1 MLAKISCYTVYIHR
15 TTKLINHKSHHQV
28 ISDFA
33 RLFYQIAQSVLNT
46 GFMVPKMVAVES
58 GGQVCSQ
65 SVIHIQQLPWLAV
78 DRLWPW
84 LELAG
89 QFLSLLV
96 QMGKKPL
103 SPLVGALFLVFTLGS
118 FQSGGVFTGWKALKA
133 C

>member
-1 MLAKISCYTVYIHR
+1 MYIHR
-15 TTKLINHKSHHQV
+15 TTKLINHKSHHRV
-28 ISDFA
+28 LSDFA
-33 RLFYQIAQSVLNT
+33 HLFYQLAQYVLNT

-96 QMGKKPL
+96 QMTRNHFLPL
-103 SPLVGALFLVFTLGS
+103 
-118 FQSGGVFTGWKALKA
+118 
-133 C
+133 

>member
-1 MLAKISCYTVYIHR
+1 MLP
-15 TTKLINHKSHHQV
+15 
-28 ISDFA
+28 DFGH
-33 RLFYQIAQSVLNT
+33 LFNQLAQSVLYT
-46 GFMVPKMVAVES
+46 GFMVPKMVVVES

-65 SVIHIQQLPWLAV
+65 SVIHIQQLPWLTV

-103 SPLVGALFLVFTLGS
+103 SPLVGALFPVFTLGS

>member
-1 MLAKISCYTVYIHR
+1 
-15 TTKLINHKSHHQV
+15 
-28 ISDFA
+28 
-33 RLFYQIAQSVLNT
+33 
-46 GFMVPKMVAVES
+46 MVPKMVAVES

-89 QFLSLLV
+89 QFFSLLV

-103 SPLVGALFLVFTLGS
+103 SPLVGALFLVYTQGS
-118 FQSGGVFTGWKALKA
+118 FQSGGVFTGWKAMKA
-133 C
+133 CMRGCGKSHEPKAQKKFQLKMFNPLIITIYHYKMIKMVGY